1 MSQRIEPLQAVMMEN
16 GFDALI
22 LIQSRDILYYTGTA
36 QPSWFVVL
44 PGAHR
49 LFVRRGLDR
58 ALSES
63 SLDPSCV
70 ELQPKREGVFSFLR
84 KQGLP
89 KRPVFGT
96 ELDVLPVG
104 LWNAWK
110 AETPD
115 WEYRDISPYV
125 LRQRQIKDQNEIT
138 SIRNACRIEDE
149 GHRRALGILA
159 EGVSELDVAA
169 AVEDAHRC
177 AGHEGIFFMRQ
188 PDFFMSRGLFASGP
202 NLFQVSGVASSLTGV
217 GPGPAVPAGPSKRL
231 LCRGDLVMI
240 DIPVLH
246 EGYHVDQARTYRIG
260 PAPHRVREMQR
271 ILECLF
277 EYAGGI
283 LRPEQTWSDA
293 FRRVSAFADRLGAAH
308 SFQRMPDG
316 SRLHYIGHGVGLELN
331 EPPMITERNSE
342 PILPGTVIALEMH
355 LLDGDVV
362 LKMEDMLL
370 IGEAANEV
378 LSVTPRQLFEIL

>member
-1 MSQRIEPLQAVMMEN
+1 MRQRIEHLQARMTEN

-22 LIQSRDILYYTGTA
+22 LIQSRDILYYTRTA
-36 QPSWFVVL
+36 QPSWFAVL

-63 SLDPSCV
+63 SLDPSCI
-70 ELQPKREGVFSFLR
+70 ELQRKQEEVFSFLR
-84 KQGLP
+84 KGGLP
-89 KRPVFGT
+89 KRPVVGT
-96 ELDVLPVG
+96 ELDILPVG
-104 LWNAWK
+104 LWNGWK
-110 AETPD
+110 AATPD
-115 WEYRDISPYV
+115 WEYRDVSPYV
-125 LRQRQIKDQNEIT
+125 LRQRQIKDQDEIT

-169 AVEDAHRC
+169 AVEDAHRR

-188 PDFFMSRGLFASGP
+188 PDFFMSRGMFASGP

-217 GPGPAVPAGPSKRL
+217 GPGPAVPAGPSKRMI
-231 LCRGDLVMI
+231 RGGDLVMI

-246 EGYHVDQARTYRIG
+246 DGYHVDQARTYRIG
-260 PAPHRVREMQR
+260 ASPHHIREMQR
-271 ILECLF
+271 VLEGLF
-277 EYAGGI
+277 EYAGSI
-283 LRPEQTWSDA
+283 LRPERTWSDA
-293 FRRVSAFADRLGAAH
+293 FRLVSAFADRLGAAH

-316 SRLHYIGHGVGLELN
+316 GRLHYIGHGVGLELN

-342 PILPGTVIALEMH
+342 PILPRTVIALEMH
-355 LLDGDVV
+355 LLEGDVV

-378 LSVTPRQLFEIL
+378 LSVTPRRLFEIL

>member
-1 MSQRIEPLQAVMMEN
+1 MSQRIERLQAVMTAN

-58 ALSES
+58 VLSES
-63 SLDPSCV
+63 SLDPSSI
-70 ELQPKREGVFSFLR
+70 ELQRKQGGVFSFLR
-84 KQGLP
+84 ERSLP
-89 KRPVFGT
+89 ERPVIGT

-104 LWNAWK
+104 LWKGWK

-125 LRQRQIKDQNEIT
+125 LRQRQIKDQSEIA

-149 GHRRALGILA
+149 GHRRVLEILV
-159 EGVSELDVAA
+159 EGVSELDAAA
-169 AVEDAHRC
+169 AVEDAHRR

-188 PDFFMSRGLFASGP
+188 PDFFMSRGMFASGP

-231 LCRGDLVMI
+231 LCQDDLVMI

-260 PAPHRVREMQR
+260 AAPHRVREMQR

-283 LRPEQTWSDA
+283 LRPERTWSDA

-342 PILPGTVIALEMH
+342 PILPRTVIALEMH
-355 LLDGDVV
+355 LLEDDVV

-370 IGEAANEV
+370 IGEAANEI
-378 LSVTPRQLFEIL
+378 LSVTPRRLFEIL